1 MHPLQLTAPTT
12 ILAASCSWRAC
23 WRSGLHRCDPV
34 PAQQQPSWSAI
45 PCSARLVTPVC
56 CDMHYL
62 CVPRCAAEP
71 AGAGKCS
78 PEAQGG
84 RPAVRSQQ
92 PRWQRVGSNQGGA
105 RVVRRRQRG
114 RRHVCCAAPMQPI
127 QLQHPRPQ
135 GFPASH
141 AAAGGRRAGEGW
153 SCACSQHVAFRPIG
167 RCWLVR
173 TDGSWRRQQ
182 AAPLALLL
190 LIVLPVVS

>member
-1 MHPLQLTAPTT
+1 MAKNGKTKQGHHAPAAAHCTNHYSRSVMQLEGVLEERLREVRP
-12 ILAASCSWRAC
+12 SPCPW
-23 WRSGLHRCDPV
+23 V
-34 PAQQQPSWSAI
+34 QQQPSWSAN
-45 PCSARLVTPVC
+45 PCSARLVLTPVR
-56 CDMHYL
+56 CDMHYM

-114 RRHVCCAAPMQPI
+114 RHHVCRAAPMQPI

-141 AAAGGRRAGEGW
+141 AAAGGRRAGKGW
-153 SCACSQHVAFRPIG
+153 SCACSQHVAFGPIG
-167 RCWLVR
+167 R
-173 TDGSWRRQQ
+173 S
-182 AAPLALLL
+182 
-190 LIVLPVVS
+190 